1 MNNNVVNDYWNMLC
15 FNPRAGYLGP
25 PQTRKFTLSFPKN
38 SLEGVVF
45 CLKMALGRHFPSAFL
60 IITSGHLFHCYIVDG
75 GCWYGGTLTKKLAY
89 YWIVRGGYLN
99 HVHRHLQAFWWL
111 FQVFTVPS
119 TYIPLKNKNQTWQTF
134 DKKCKKPLFNLP

>member
-1 MNNNVVNDYWNMLC
+1 MNNNVVNDYCNMLC

-75 GCWYGGTLTKKLAY
+75 GCWYADQKIGLL
-89 YWIVRGGYLN
+89 LN
-99 HVHRHLQAFWWL
+99 SEGWVLESC
-111 FQVFTVPS
+111 P
-119 TYIPLKNKNQTWQTF
+119 
-134 DKKCKKPLFNLP
+134 